1 MSELQSHLGRLHGKL
16 AEAEEALKMLANT
29 KRELKEDLT
38 VKVVTMMAGLVNDLI
53 SICWTGRLLGDRQA
67 EVYGHAA

>member
-38 VKVVTMMAGLVNDLI
+38 VKVVTMMAGLINDMLLI
-53 SICWTGRLLGDRQA
+53 WTGRLLGDRQT

>member
-38 VKVVTMMAGLVNDLI
+38 VKVVTMMTGLVNDII
-53 SICWTGRLLGDRQA
+53 SIWWTGRLLGDRQA